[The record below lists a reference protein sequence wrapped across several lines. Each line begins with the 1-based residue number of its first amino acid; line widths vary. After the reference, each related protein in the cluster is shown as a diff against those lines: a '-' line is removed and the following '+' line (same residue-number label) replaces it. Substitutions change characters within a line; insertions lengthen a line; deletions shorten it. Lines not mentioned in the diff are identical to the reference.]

1 MKDVN
6 NVHLV
11 LDTSKLTGWAR
22 ELSARGMRASP
33 MLTVRSGNTPAR
45 EIQIADTWV
54 SRRRSALSRYL
65 KVGTQIAPGTQLTQ
79 RRRCPWVPTLYRPDP
94 HTDGMEDHENRPGP
108 EEPYRRPV
116 TLQPVELAV
125 WIRL

>member
-1 MKDVN
+1 
-6 NVHLV
+6 
-11 LDTSKLTGWAR
+11 
-22 ELSARGMRASP
+22 
-33 MLTVRSGNTPAR
+33 
-45 EIQIADTWV
+45 
-54 SRRRSALSRYL
+54 LSRYL

-108 EEPYRRPV
+108 EEPYGTPF